1 MPEKPPYQA
10 DKTYVPRRV
19 EEPGV
24 APALL
29 LPGEIGSNESDGTL
43 HVRRSNGSTST
54 LPTAQ
59 GFHSIV
65 TLSQTEY
72 DALVAATATISTTL
86 YVVTPDGS

>member
-10 DKTYVPRRV
+10 DKAYVPRRV

-29 LPGEIGSNESDGTL
+29 LQGEIGSNEIDGTL

-59 GFHSIV
+59 GFVRIV
-65 TLSQTEY
+65 TLSQTAYNALAEP
-72 DALVAATATISTTL
+72 DAATL
-86 YVVTPDGS
+86 YVVTPDAE